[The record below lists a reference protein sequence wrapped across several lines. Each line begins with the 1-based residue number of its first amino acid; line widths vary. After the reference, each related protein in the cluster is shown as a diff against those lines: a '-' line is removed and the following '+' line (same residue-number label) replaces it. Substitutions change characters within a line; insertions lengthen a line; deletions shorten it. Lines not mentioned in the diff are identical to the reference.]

1 MGRKLRDWE
10 ASCAVICGW
19 LKRLK
24 ACTSPGQCNL
34 CQMSPGCMCECSISH
49 RLCVCVC
56 VCRGQSEL
64 TSLQML
70 QCCVTLYDS
79 PVIFSFTRRSE
90 VRVSYWKTLLYC
102 IISKNGEQ
110 IDYFLTHTKDLDL
123 LLGIAGQIT
132 INTSQLEA
140 SIMLHMAIVNI
151 GYFDL
156 SLWYHCWCFLLNIWD
171 WALMTTAF

>member
-1 MGRKLRDWE
+1 MIGR

-34 CQMSPGCMCECSISH
+34 CQVSPGCMCECSISH
-49 RLCVCVC
+49 RLCVYVC
-56 VCRGQSEL
+56 AEDSQSWHCCR
-64 TSLQML
+64 
-70 QCCVTLYDS
+70 CFNAVW
-79 PVIFSFTRRSE
+79 SFTIPLLFSLSPGGQRSGWVIE
-90 VRVSYWKTLLYC
+90 KHSFILYH
-102 IISKNGEQ
+102 SKNGEQ
-110 IDYFLTHTKDLDL
+110 IDYFLTHIKDLDL

-140 SIMLHMAIVNI
+140 SIMLHMAIVDI

-156 SLWYHCWCFLLNIWD
+156 SLWYHCLCFSLSIWD
-171 WALMTTAF
+171 TALMTTAF